1 MAAIATV
8 LSREIHATTSR
19 RPVMDINVI
28 LSANKMDRSGKI
40 VKQHLILGTDKRDAE
55 EQRDL
60 WLFRKSI
67 YQSREDSPSEARAAD
82 LADADRQQACP
93 ARFDHGGVRRAR
105 RRGGGQGRGGM
116 KAVHG
121 RLLHRKKA
129 IRRNMPIAAVIK
141 TPVRMSSRAR
151 PT

>member
-8 LSREIHATTSR
+8 LSRKIHATTSR

-67 YQSREDSPSEARAAD
+67 YQSRE
-82 LADADRQQACP
+82 
-93 ARFDHGGVRRAR
+93 RF
-105 RRGGGQGRGGM
+105 
-116 KAVHG
+116 
-121 RLLHRKKA
+121 
-129 IRRNMPIAAVIK
+129 
-141 TPVRMSSRAR
+141 TE
-151 PT
+151 